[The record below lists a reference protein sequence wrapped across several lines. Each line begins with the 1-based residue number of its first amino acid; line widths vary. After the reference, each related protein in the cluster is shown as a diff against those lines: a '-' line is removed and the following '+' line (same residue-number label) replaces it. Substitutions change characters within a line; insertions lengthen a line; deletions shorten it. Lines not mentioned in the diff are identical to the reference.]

1 MHTGVLLFDERDKI
15 AMINSEFKRIFKISF
30 EDKNIIGVDQA
41 QVAKDYEGLF
51 VTPDKF
57 YGFVDRAKNTKQK
70 TYAANGRVEV
80 FEIFCQFGK
89 YGVERSQ
96 GRYRK
101 HIRCQHYEWVFCHA
115 WESGK
120 QKEGEQRKQKRL

>member
-1 MHTGVLLFDERDKI
+1 MMIILIFFLIIANIISLLFKNSLIEQKNQDLRTGIRKNIHILDSVVDNLHTGVLLFDERDKI

-30 EDKNIIGVDQA
+30 EDKNIIEVDQA

-70 TYAANGRVEV
+70 T
-80 FEIFCQFGK
+80 QTK
-89 YGVERSQ
+89 TPKKS
-96 GRYRK
+96 
-101 HIRCQHYEWVFCHA
+101 
-115 WESGK
+115 
-120 QKEGEQRKQKRL
+120 